1 MKIKLK
7 STGEIVDVE
16 KKGDY
21 YIDKLS
27 NVYREDEVDV
37 QPTED
42 EIKEKLNKDLS
53 KFLKRM
59 ANDIEEEKERLY
71 WRDVRKEIL
80 IELIKLKYLFHD
92 VGISDLVKEAD
103 LFVTFLKS
111 KDR

>member
-1 MKIKLK
+1 MKVKLK
-7 STGEIVDVE
+7 SSGEIVDVE
-16 KKGDY
+16 KKGEY
-21 YIDKLS
+21 YIDRLS
-27 NVYREDEVDV
+27 NVYREDEVEV

-42 EIKEKLNKDLS
+42 EIKEKLSKDLS

-80 IELIKLKYLFHD
+80 IELIRAKGILHD
-92 VGISDLVKEAD
+92 VTINELVNEAD
-103 LFVTFLKS
+103 LYVKLLKV

>member
-1 MKIKLK
+1 MKVKLK
-7 STGEIVDVE
+7 SSGEIVDVE
-16 KKGDY
+16 KKGEY
-21 YIDKLS
+21 YIDRLS
-27 NVYREDEVDV
+27 NVYREDEVEV

-42 EIKEKLNKDLS
+42 EIKEKLSKDLS

-80 IELIKLKYLFHD
+80 LELIRIKSVFHD
-92 VGISDLVKEAD
+92 VTMGDLVNEAD
-103 LFVTFLKS
+103 MYVKLLKV